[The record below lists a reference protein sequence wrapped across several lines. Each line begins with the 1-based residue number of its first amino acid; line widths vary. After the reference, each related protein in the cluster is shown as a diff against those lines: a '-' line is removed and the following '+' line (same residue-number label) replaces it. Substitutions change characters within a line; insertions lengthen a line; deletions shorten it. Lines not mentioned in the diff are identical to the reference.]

1 MNTKAFTLI
10 ELLMVISVLGLLLG
24 IIIVTMQGARD
35 EANKKKAMEF
45 SHTVR
50 VSLGTD
56 LIGEW
61 RFNESASN
69 EAKDSSGSENHG
81 ILGDGSCVPG
91 VDTCPDW
98 TESIFGAALDFD
110 GADDYVNCGDNASLW
125 PAEVS
130 MFMWV
135 NPKEAINGRN
145 YVLKNDL
152 SYFFVLVGEGTQLS
166 VQSNLNIN
174 GSWRGRWTATQNIDQ
189 DEWSHIGFAYDAAN
203 ITMYVNGESKGVFTP
218 SINGDLTTGF
228 LGNLQIGRRGSGDYF
243 KGMLDEVQIYDQAL
257 SSAEVQQLYAESDNK
272 YKIGYEF

>member
-24 IIIVTMQGARD
+24 VIIVTMQGARD

-50 VSLGTD
+50 VSLGAD

-61 RFNESASN
+61 RFNESANN

-110 GADDYVNCGDNASLW
+110 GADDYVNCGTSASLTSSQGTIEFW
-125 PAEVS
+125 MRTDILLTGMKPI
-130 MFMWV
+130 F
-135 NPKEAINGRN
+135 
-145 YVLKNDL
+145 
-152 SYFFVLVGEGTQLS
+152 YFDST
-166 VQSNLNIN
+166 
-174 GSWRGRWTATQNIDQ
+174 R
-189 DEWSHIGFAYDAAN
+189 Y
-203 ITMYVNGESKGVFTP
+203 
-218 SINGDLTTGF
+218 
-228 LGNLQIGRRGSGDYF
+228 
-243 KGMLDEVQIYDQAL
+243 
-257 SSAEVQQLYAESDNK
+257 
-272 YKIGYEF
+272 